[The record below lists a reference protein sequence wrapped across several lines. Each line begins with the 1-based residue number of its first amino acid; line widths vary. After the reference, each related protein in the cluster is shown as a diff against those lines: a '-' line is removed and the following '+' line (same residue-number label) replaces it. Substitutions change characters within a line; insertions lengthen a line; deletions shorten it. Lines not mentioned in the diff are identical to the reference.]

1 MGAERA
7 ATSGA
12 PGCDG
17 GCDICGAKLCGA
29 VRELATPVFGDS
41 CVGTPAFG
49 LTSAALAASASEA
62 AAAASGESHL
72 MGSPILA
79 SSFSG
84 SSGTTS
90 IPMMI
95 HTLFDPTVL
104 MRYSVSVTSECSPTA
119 SLQPAHSEV
128 TTALPKSSPSE
139 MSALRTHA
147 ERRTVSARAQ
157 EYRKRERR
165 RLARVIGFEGRR
177 YLMRL
182 GAPSAPICLR
192 SVICTT
198 GSFGAGDCRNMLEM
212 HPGVSAVIAMAE
224 RPRVG
229 ARAEDGGRG
238 WRHVATGVKR

>member
-79 SSFSG
+79 SSAP
-84 SSGTTS
+84 SSAGGTAS
-90 IPMMI
+90 IPMMM
-95 HTLFDPTVL
+95 HTLFEPTVL
-104 MRYSVSVTSECSPTA
+104 IRYSVRVTSE
-119 SLQPAHSEV
+119 
-128 TTALPKSSPSE
+128 
-139 MSALRTHA
+139 
-147 ERRTVSARAQ
+147 
-157 EYRKRERR
+157 
-165 RLARVIGFEGRR
+165 F
-177 YLMRL
+177 
-182 GAPSAPICLR
+182 
-192 SVICTT
+192 
-198 GSFGAGDCRNMLEM
+198 
-212 HPGVSAVIAMAE
+212 
-224 RPRVG
+224 
-229 ARAEDGGRG
+229 
-238 WRHVATGVKR
+238 